1 MILITVKSE
10 SESRSVISD
19 YATTW
24 IQSMEFSRP
33 EYWSGSPFPFPGD
46 LLNPGIEPTSPTLQ
60 MNSLPSELQGKPTV
74 ALINGNFIL
83 YNSNNK
89 KSGLKLQTG
98 SFADVFQIEL
108 KLTWLGRSGVQI
120 FPLLHIYADLTNC
133 FLLIL
138 L

>member
-1 MILITVKSE
+1 MTTRTV
-10 SESRSVISD
+10 
-19 YATTW
+19 AC
-24 IQSMEFSRP
+24 QAPLSMGFPRQ
-33 EYWSGSPFPFPGD
+33 EYLSGLPFPSPGD

-60 MNSLPSELQGKPTV
+60 TNSLPSELQGKPTV

-98 SFADVFQIEL
+98 SFADIFQIEL